1 MIGQE
6 MCASSS
12 KFAQRYALDL
22 DDARAPGFAD
32 GDVPGAGLA
41 ECVSRYEAELICETL
56 AHTQGSAKRAMEFLK
71 LPRKTFYDKI
81 NRYGIRLENYRGR
94 QEN

>member
-1 MIGQE
+1 VNANDAGGA
-6 MCASSS
+6 CAQLACLSDRSA
-12 KFAQRYALDL
+12 KLLDCGL
-22 DDARAPGFAD
+22 EA
-32 GDVPGAGLA
+32 PGAGLA

-81 NRYGIRLENYRGR
+81 NRYGIRLENYRGKP
-94 QEN
+94 EA